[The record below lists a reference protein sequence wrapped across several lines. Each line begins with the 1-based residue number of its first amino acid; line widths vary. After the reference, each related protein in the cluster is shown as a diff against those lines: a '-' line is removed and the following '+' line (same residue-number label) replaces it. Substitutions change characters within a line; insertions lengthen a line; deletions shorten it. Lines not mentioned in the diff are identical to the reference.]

1 MGGSL
6 DDKMTIREA
15 YRAMFLFLEKEWELT
30 GQPDELGS
38 LLGSLSTLED
48 GLPVD
53 PANWKQWL
61 EAVKSAR
68 ESTDE
73 ITRLHLTKTEAEK

>member
-1 MGGSL
+1 M
-6 DDKMTIREA
+6 DDKMTIEEA

-30 GQPDELGS
+30 GKPDELGS

-53 PANWKQWL
+53 PANWAQWL
-61 EAVKSAR
+61 EAVKAAR
-68 ESTDE
+68 ESTA
-73 ITRLHLTKTEAEK
+73 EATALRILRPG

>member
-1 MGGSL
+1 MGDSL

-15 YRAMFLFLEKEWELT
+15 YRTMFLFLEKEWELT
-30 GQPDELGS
+30 GRPDELGS

-53 PANWKQWL
+53 PANWEQWL
-61 EAVKSAR
+61 EAVKAAR

-73 ITRLHLTKTEAEK
+73 ITRLHLTKTEVKK